1 MLKKTFLFIFIG
13 GIFYL
18 FGAVTVHYKL
28 FPFSEIV
35 KIRNYLQEN
44 TNLVSYSPYY
54 LSKVSQFNELKDS
67 ENFSIVMLEIQSQMV
82 LNGMSC

>member
-18 FGAVTVHYKL
+18 FGAVTVQYKL

-35 KIRNYLQEN
+35 KPGLCIRK
-44 TNLVSYSPYY
+44 SA
-54 LSKVSQFNELKDS
+54 
-67 ENFSIVMLEIQSQMV
+67 
-82 LNGMSC
+82 